1 MAYKDFDSLSLDG
14 ATQNSNTVLNG
25 DADRVELPDASF
37 VRDADFTRDGMDL
50 VLDGPEGQ
58 LVIKDYFADE
68 TQPNLVA
75 PDGSTL
81 TPELV
86 NSFTKSSPQYAA
98 NDTQSDESPVGAV
111 QEVTGNATVTHVDG
125 TTETIAN
132 GTPIYQGDIIE
143 TDAAGA
149 VNIKFVD
156 ETSFAVSEDARL
168 AIDEYVYDAGTESG
182 TTNFSVLKGVFV
194 FTSGL
199 IGRDDPD
206 DVHIET
212 PVGSIGIRGTII
224 AGNVNS
230 GEITVVEGAI
240 VLTDQHGHEVTL
252 TNQFETAAVCR

>member
-14 ATQNSNTVLNG
+14 AQNSQGQKSQILNG
-25 DADRVELPDASF
+25 DADRVELPDASY

-86 NSFTKSSPQYAA
+86 NSFTKGSPQYAA

-156 ETSFAVSEDARL
+156 ENELCRV
-168 AIDEYVYDAGTESG
+168 
-182 TTNFSVLKGVFV
+182 
-194 FTSGL
+194 
-199 IGRDDPD
+199 GRR
-206 DVHIET
+206 T
-212 PVGSIGIRGTII
+212 PR
-224 AGNVNS
+224 
-230 GEITVVEGAI
+230 
-240 VLTDQHGHEVTL
+240 D
-252 TNQFETAAVCR
+252 R